1 MSRSP
6 LVPVTMFGVACALGA
21 CSTNPSQ
28 DDYDI
33 LSMKSDAGEY
43 NASASKSAIVATPV
57 ELDADSSQTVS
68 IEGAGD
74 ALSGIEQQEVTVHFA
89 FDSAQLSAEARAELD
104 SLVAELPDSE
114 VSADMTVNGYTD
126 AIGPD
131 DYNIDLSE
139 ARASQVVSYLRERGV
154 TVSEWFI
161 EGWGEARPV
170 ANNDSAAGRAQNR
183 RVVVMLEPMQ

>member
-6 LVPVTMFGVACALGA
+6 LIPITMLGVVCALGA
-21 CSTNPSQ
+21 CSTSPSKENQ
-28 DDYDI
+28 EI

-43 NASASKSAIVATPV
+43 NASASKSAIVAAPAAMDET
-57 ELDADSSQTVS
+57 DSQTVS
-68 IEGAGD
+68 VESGAD
-74 ALSGIEQQEVTVHFA
+74 ALSGLSQQEVTVHFA
-89 FDSAQLSAEARAELD
+89 FDSAELSAEARAELD
-104 SLVAELPDSE
+104 GLVAELPESE

-126 AIGPD
+126 AIGSD
-131 DYNIDLSE
+131 DYNVDLSE
-139 ARASQVVSYLRERGV
+139 ARASQVVSYLRDRGV

-170 ANNDSAAGRAQNR
+170 ANNDTSAGRAQNR